1 MNRFF
6 ILPVLC
12 GLVASA
18 QVDVLTAN
26 YDNNRTNANLAES
39 ILTPRTVGPST
50 FGKLASFTVSGQIFA
65 QPLVATQVSIPACG
79 VCDVVFVATMEDRVY
94 AFNATTFDPTPLW
107 MVTLGT
113 PVSADGLGLKGS
125 IRPFVGILSTP
136 VISRGRGAIYVA
148 THRLRHGQPSYQL
161 HALDLTTGQEILNGP
176 VDITATA
183 QGSGDASVDGAIAL
197 DPTQH
202 IMRPALLAANG
213 AIYLGF
219 GSIFDRGP
227 YHGWVLAYNMDDL
240 QQQVAVFNSTPDGAL
255 GGIWQSGRGFVADD
269 AGNIYLGTGNGDYDG
284 LTNFGE
290 SFLRLSPGLQVV
302 DWFTP
307 ADWEN
312 LSNVDLDTG
321 SLGPVLIPS
330 IDMLFGGDKASNGYL
345 IDRNNMSHLGLT
357 SAAVPQI
364 VQPIGYGGL
373 FNIAVWDRADGPLV
387 YCIDEGTATLAWRI
401 TDRQFES
408 QPFSQTTVTSDYPWQ
423 GIAISAWGDLDGTG
437 ILWMTAGDHSQS
449 TVPGTLYAFNAQD
462 LTKLLWTSE
471 MNPIHDRL
479 GQFAKFTAPTV
490 ANGLVFVPTFSNH
503 LVVYGLIS
511 PSTPVTSTSSRR

>member
-12 GLVASA
+12 ALVAFA
-18 QVDVLTAN
+18 QVDVLTGN
-26 YDNNRTNANLAES
+26 YDNNRTNANLAEAA
-39 ILTPRTVGPST
+39 LTPRTVGPGT
-50 FGKLASFTVSGQIFA
+50 FGKVATLNVSGQIFA
-65 QPLVATQVSIPACG
+65 QPLVVTGLSVPACG
-79 VCDVVFVATMEDRVY
+79 VCDVLFVATMENRVY
-94 AFNATTFDPTPLW
+94 AFNASTLDATPLW

-113 PVSADGLGLKGS
+113 PVSASGLGLGGS
-125 IRPFVGILSTP
+125 IKPLVGILSTP

-148 THRLRHGQPSYQL
+148 THHLHNGQPSFQL
-161 HALDLTTGQEILNGP
+161 HALDLTTGHEILNGP
-176 VDITATA
+176 VEITATA
-183 QGSGDASVDGAIAL
+183 QGSGDASVDGVLTL
-197 DPTQH
+197 DPTQQ

-213 AIYLGF
+213 VIYLGF

-227 YHGWVLAYNMDDL
+227 YHGWVLGYSEDDL

-255 GGIWQSGRGFVADD
+255 GGIWQSGRGFVADP
-269 AGNIYLGTGNGDYDG
+269 AGNIYLGIGNGDYDG
-284 LTNFGE
+284 QTNFGE
-290 SFLRLSPGLQVV
+290 SFVRLSPNLQVV

-345 IDRNNMSHLGLT
+345 IDRGNMSHLGLT

-373 FNIAVWDRADGPLV
+373 FNIAVWDRGDGPLV
-387 YCIDEGTATLAWRI
+387 YCIDEGTATVGWRI
-401 TDRQFES
+401 TNRQFEV
-408 QPFSQTTVTSDYPWQ
+408 QPFSTTTVTSDYPWQ
-423 GIAISAWGDLDGTG
+423 GIAISAWGDTDSSG
-437 ILWMTAGDHSQS
+437 ILWLTAGDHSQ
-449 TVPGTLYAFNAQD
+449 TNVPGILYAFNAQD
-462 LTKLLWTSE
+462 LTQLLWTSE

-479 GQFAKFTAPTV
+479 GEFAKFTAPTV

-503 LVVYGLIS
+503 LVVYGLTS
-511 PSTPVTSTSSRR
+511 SSTPVTARSLR